1 MMTGFGV
8 IVPWKDGILVH
19 GGVNRPMST
28 DPKSALLHVATSVAT
43 RSATNVATRS
53 ATNVA
58 TSDSKS
64 TSHVEDLGKDCEP
77 VPLSHHAG
85 CLIKVFA
92 KMLMVL
98 SSSSL

>member
-28 DPKSALLHVATSVAT
+28 DPKSALLHVATH
-43 RSATNVATRS
+43 
-53 ATNVA
+53 VA

-98 SSSSL
+98 SSTVGI